1 MFKQGQSGNPKGRPK
16 GAKNKIGGD
25 LREMISEFLT
35 EQFPVIVEDFK
46 KLKPRDRARV
56 YGDLLQYGLPKLQ
69 SVSLDSQLEQLSDE
83 QLSAIIEHLTNLVND
98 K

>member
-1 MFKQGQSGNPKGRPK
+1 MFKEGQSGNLKGRPK

-25 LREMISEFLT
+25 LRELISDFLT

-46 KLKPRDRARV
+46 KLKPRERARI

-69 SVSLDSQLEQLSDE
+69 SISLDTQLEKLTEEQLSE
-83 QLSAIIEHLTNLVND
+83 LMERLTQVAND
-98 K
+98 

>member
-1 MFKQGQSGNPKGRPK
+1 MFKVRQSGNPKVRPK
-16 GAKNKIGGD
+16 GAKKIGVD
-25 LREMISEFLT
+25 LWEMIFDFLT

-46 KLKPRDRARV
+46 KLKPRERARI

-69 SVSLDSQLEQLSDE
+69 SVSLESQLEQLSDE
-83 QLSAIIEHLTNLVND
+83 QLSAIIERFSNLVND